1 MPGACLQL
9 YLLPPTVPPASNC
22 TSCLQLYLL
31 PAIVPPASNRTP
43 CTACAACTGPQLEP
57 LLARC
62 ILPGICLAPGL
73 PFAYQWAWDLL
84 KGLPYQRR
92 FLVYAGVWEVQREVP
107 ICRLACHKASEE
119 VKKINR
125 RSTATAADDK

>member
-1 MPGACLQL
+1 V
-9 YLLPPTVPPASNC
+9 TASNC
-22 TSCLQLYLL
+22 TSCLQLYPLYCL
-31 PAIVPPASNRTP
+31 RCLYAH
-43 CTACAACTGPQLEP
+43 PQLEP

-84 KGLPYQRR
+84 KALPYQRR